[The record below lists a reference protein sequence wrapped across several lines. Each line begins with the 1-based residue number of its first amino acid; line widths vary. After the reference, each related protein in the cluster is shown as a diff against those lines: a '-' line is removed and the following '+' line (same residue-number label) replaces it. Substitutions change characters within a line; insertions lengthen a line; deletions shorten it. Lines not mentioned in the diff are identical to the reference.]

1 MIKKI
6 IILMLLVSINDWISG
21 QSVSEF
27 LNQVSGNNP
36 ELLAYRK
43 LLEARKIEAR
53 TGLTPS
59 DPFISAGFMP
69 GNNDAAGNKKTWSV
83 SQSFDFPTKYLLRKK
98 INNST
103 ILLAEQEFKQG
114 MINILVEAEL
124 TIFDLIYNVKALNIL
139 KERKKG
145 YEKLQSAWKKM
156 LDNGEATIM
165 DYNKIILELSVINLE
180 ITKTE
185 AVVEML
191 KEKACYMSGLDKYI
205 PVTEYPVVSVP
216 DFDQLISEK
225 SEIHPSFLIPEIE
238 YRISSQE
245 VKLIKTHSL
254 PEFQIGYVSEIL
266 PGVAYTGPAAGMT
279 IPLWANSNRIK
290 LSSAAAGHTAA
301 SRDAMILKLKSQA
314 RNNYSNIMA
323 LQKSISDIRNIV
335 ESSGGTKYPDKALS
349 AGEISVASY
358 FMYLEVLYQ
367 SEDRLLELENEYHKA
382 LATLLD
388 YKLIHN

>member
-6 IILMLLVSINDWISG
+6 IILILLVIINNWISG
-21 QSVSEF
+21 QSLSEF

-36 ELLAYRK
+36 ELLACKK
-43 LLEARKIEAR
+43 LLEARRIEAR
-53 TGLTPS
+53 TGLAPS

-103 ILLAEQEFKQG
+103 ILLAEQEFNQG
-114 MINILVEAEL
+114 MLNILVEAEH
-124 TIFDLIYNVKALNIL
+124 TILDLIYNIKTLNIL
-139 KERKKG
+139 KQRKKG
-145 YEKLQSAWKKM
+145 YEKLQSAWKIM
-156 LDNGEATIM
+156 LDKAEATIM
-165 DYNKIILELSVINLE
+165 DYNKIMLELSAINLE
-180 ITKTE
+180 ITKKE
-185 AVVEML
+185 ASVEML
-191 KEKACYMSGLDKYI
+191 KEKACYMGGLDAYI

-216 DFDQLISEK
+216 DFDNLIIEK
-225 SEIHPSFLIPEIE
+225 SKVHPLFLIPEIE

-245 VKLIKTHSL
+245 LKLIKTHSL
-254 PEFQIGYVSEIL
+254 PGFQIGYVSEIL
-266 PGVAYTGPAAGMT
+266 PGIAYTGPVAGMT

-290 LSSAAAGHTAA
+290 SSSAAADHTAA
-301 SRDAMILKLKSQA
+301 VRDAVILKLKSQA
-314 RNNYSNIMA
+314 RIDYSNIMA
-323 LQKSISDIRNIV
+323 LQKSISEISNII
-335 ESSGGTKYPDKALS
+335 ESGGGIKYPDKALS
-349 AGEISVASY
+349 AGEISITTY

-388 YKLIHN
+388 HKLMN